1 MRIAV
6 IGAGWYG
13 CHITAVLTSL
23 GIEVDLYEKN
33 ERIFGEASGNNQ
45 FRLHMGFHYA
55 RSHRTRLQSRDGYA
69 RFLERYSDLSRPI
82 EDNIYGVPTN
92 ESLIDFTTY
101 KIIMSSAGIEYR
113 EGDVAGQERL
123 GFRHLDGFLYAPERV
138 VMTSFARSYF
148 EQRLEKQLKLNTPA
162 TGIVEH
168 EGHITVNGQRYDF
181 LVDTTWGHLL
191 PLPMTCYWEPTL
203 LLYYRS
209 NVVEPA
215 LTLVDGPLASVYPTE
230 EERLYTLSSVPIT
243 PLGRFDSP
251 EEAVRVRDSITRE
264 VVERKREQMEAQIG
278 RHIADF
284 KDRFTFEGIQL
295 AVKTKPVGA
304 SDDRSCWIGHVG
316 RRFTVL
322 SGKIDTIFF
331 AAEAIVAQLE
341 AMVERFNSAVVD
353 AKPSVAGI
361 RPVPRAA

>member
-1 MRIAV
+1 MQIAV
-6 IGAGWYG
+6 VGAGWYG
-13 CHITAVLTSL
+13 CHIAAVLTSL

-113 EGDVAGQERL
+113 EGDVAGLERL

-148 EQRLEKQLKLNTPA
+148 EQRLAKQLKLGTPA
-162 TGIVEH
+162 SSIVEH
-168 EGHITVNGQRYDF
+168 ASHVAVNGHRYDF
-181 LVDTTWGHLL
+181 LVDTTWGHLS
-191 PLPMTCYWEPTL
+191 PLPIACYWEPTL

-209 NVVEPA
+209 HVVEPA

-230 EERLYTLSSVPIT
+230 EDRLYTLSSVPIT

-251 EEAVRVRDSITRE
+251 EEAVNVRDGVTRE
-264 VVERKREQMEAQIG
+264 VVERKREQMEAQIE
-278 RHIADF
+278 RHIVNF
-284 KDRFTFEGIQL
+284 KDRFAFEGIQL
-295 AVKTKPVGA
+295 AVKTKPIGA
-304 SDDRSCWIGHVG
+304 SDDRSCWVGHAG
-316 RRFTVL
+316 RSFTVL

-331 AAEAIVAQLE
+331 AAETIVAQLE
-341 AMVERFNSAVVD
+341 AMVERFSDTTAG

-361 RPVPRAA
+361 RPMPCAA